1 MMAHGNDRMRMLH
14 DIGVMGFVIVEMN
27 EYLDTHPT
35 DKDAMD
41 YLAHYV
47 RMKNQAMKEYA
58 MKYGPLRISDADNC
72 SQKEWKWA
80 TQPWPWEGEC

>member
-1 MMAHGNDRMRMLH
+1 MMAPGNDRMRMLH

-35 DKDAMD
+35 DKNAMD

-47 RMKNQAMKEYA
+47 RMKNQAMK
-58 MKYGPLRISDADNC
+58 
-72 SQKEWKWA
+72 
-80 TQPWPWEGEC
+80 

>member
-1 MMAHGNDRMRMLH
+1 MMAPGNDRMRMLH

-35 DKDAMD
+35 DKNAMD

-47 RMKNQAMKEYA
+47 HEKSSN
-58 MKYGPLRISDADNC
+58 
-72 SQKEWKWA
+72 
-80 TQPWPWEGEC
+80 EGICHEIWTS